1 MNPETMKVL
10 NYLDNGSMFE
20 IFDAFAPAEKAVV
33 THEEAFE
40 KMVSYITLDPTYVY
54 DEFTGKYILC
64 GLLDAAE
71 AVDAVTGEIISLGDI

>member
-1 MNPETMKVL
+1 MNPETMAVL

-40 KMVSYITLDPTYVY
+40 KMVSYITLDPFYVY
-54 DEFTGKYILC
+54 DELTGKYILC
-64 GLLDAAE
+64 GLLDASE
-71 AVDAVTGEIISLGDI
+71 CVDAVTGDIVSLGDI